1 MGSCSALSVPDAQ
14 PPGALQCTQPPPPH
28 HPQGCSGS
36 LSRLTCCSL
45 RWEETGL
52 QLARI
57 PAALVAMVTSRLE
70 LLGQPPASL
79 WSVDQGQTL
88 EACARG
94 RGVSPRNRLS
104 PAQKEWQ
111 PLEPVGGQPPLFS
124 PKPATAIQGA
134 GLRSHGE
141 GAGLGGCTAPPRPPQ
156 GVCSPCLPPVTAGAL
171 LAKESNHSWHL
182 CI

>member
-94 RGVSPRNRLS
+94 RGCHREIGSALHRKNGSPWSRSGDSHPFFLRSQLLLFKVRVCVPTERGLAWEAAQRPPAPRKGCALPVSP
-104 PAQKEWQ
+104 Q
-111 PLEPVGGQPPLFS
+111 
-124 PKPATAIQGA
+124 
-134 GLRSHGE
+134 
-141 GAGLGGCTAPPRPPQ
+141 
-156 GVCSPCLPPVTAGAL
+156 
-171 LAKESNHSWHL
+171 
-182 CI
+182 